1 MICLNANPFG
11 AYKFLFS
18 LRKKPI
24 TFACADK
31 MMIKCAYPQET

>member
-1 MICLNANPFG
+1 MCLNANPFG

-18 LRKKPI
+18 LKKKLI
-24 TFACADK
+24 AFARAGK